1 MLEMINALYGV
12 YELILSLNLD
22 NYISW
27 TLTYVSIVTG
37 ILLVV
42 LEKITDDCNKKYNT
56 KEYIVIHHTIMKL
69 KLSKIKRIFY
79 LTLSLISIA
88 LFGELVASVNLLCF
102 LSKLI
107 YLVVSVLTII
117 TTIGLPMYIIK
128 NAESKLH

>member
-1 MLEMINALYGV
+1 MINFLYGL
-12 YELILSLNLD
+12 YDFILSFNLD

-56 KEYIVIHHTIMKL
+56 KEYTVVHHTIMEL

-102 LSKLI
+102 ISKI
-107 YLVVSVLTII
+107 AYIVVSVVTIM
-117 TTIGLPMYIIK
+117 TTIRLPIYIIK
-128 NAESKLH
+128 NAESKLR